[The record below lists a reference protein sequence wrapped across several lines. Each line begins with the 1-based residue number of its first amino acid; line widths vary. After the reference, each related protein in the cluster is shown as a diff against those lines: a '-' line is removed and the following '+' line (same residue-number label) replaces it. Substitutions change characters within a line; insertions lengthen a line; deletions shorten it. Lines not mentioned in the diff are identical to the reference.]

1 MHQKEG
7 LNGTA
12 RALLGI
18 LAFATLF
25 FISLLVIYF
34 GYHIATEYIETQPLY
49 YITLSGF
56 IAIWFVTIFY
66 ALILA
71 DKIITG

>member
-1 MHQKEG
+1 
-7 LNGTA
+7 
-12 RALLGI
+12 LLGI
-18 LAFATLF
+18 IAFAALF
-25 FISLLVIYF
+25 FVSLLVIYF
-34 GYHIATEYIETQPLY
+34 GYHIAAEHIVEQPALF

-56 IAIWFVTIFY
+56 VSIWFVTIFS